1 METKDSLNKLQ
12 SLSSSHLEQQ
22 LDRFNEERK
31 EMISK
36 IEKLTGEL
44 TRKERTITTLE
55 NQKETLTI
63 QIQQKEKSILDM
75 RKENQG
81 EKSDMNDKLELLRSK
96 QQETLDELTQRKI
109 EFERDKALK
118 TQ

>member
-63 QIQQKEKSILDM
+63 
-75 RKENQG
+75 
-81 EKSDMNDKLELLRSK
+81 
-96 QQETLDELTQRKI
+96 
-109 EFERDKALK
+109 
-118 TQ
+118 